1 MSTSHRS
8 RRDDRF
14 DQSRVDSA
22 AAVVVV
28 VVVVVAVVAA
38 ETRGAAKTL
47 FQICC

>member
-14 DQSRVDSA
+14 DRSRVDS

-28 VVVVVAVVAA
+28 VVVVVAAYTA
-38 ETRGAAKTL
+38 ETRGAA
-47 FQICC
+47 